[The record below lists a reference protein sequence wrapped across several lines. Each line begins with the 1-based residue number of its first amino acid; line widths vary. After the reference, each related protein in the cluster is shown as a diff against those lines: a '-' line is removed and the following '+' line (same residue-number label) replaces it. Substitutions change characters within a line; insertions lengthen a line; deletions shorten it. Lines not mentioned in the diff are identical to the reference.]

1 MKTTIITY
9 EIKSSHIIQKI
20 SYLIK
25 AKSAKVEK
33 NLLPKYLKIEL
44 FIFFAKFITKKMSQL
59 DDLGLLEQL
68 NEDSF
73 LDL

>member
-25 AKSAKVEK
+25 AKSAKEEK
-33 NLLPKYLKIEL
+33 TDYPS
-44 FIFFAKFITKKMSQL
+44 T
-59 DDLGLLEQL
+59 
-68 NEDSF
+68 
-73 LDL
+73 